1 MKQAHHFALCL
12 LSSSLLFS
20 SPVVFAS
27 IKAAQTTAT
36 ISVPTQVA
44 SNTRKQAKNIARRE
58 INKHHK
64 SLVKEA
70 IVAHNDMLQAVFFL
84 DKNDTKNAF
93 KKLKDADDKLGV
105 LLARNQQLKM
115 AAIDVRTNIND
126 LDVSPND
133 IEKVVGKAKSALNDG
148 KIQAARAMLTTLSS
162 EMDIYTDYLPLET
175 YPDVIKMATKKIKA
189 HKIKAAE
196 IILADALDSIVT
208 VEKVMPLPPIKAEGD
223 VIEAEQLFKHNKVK
237 NKDMIQRLL
246 KDADNHLLNAKELGY
261 GEYKGIRTE
270 ISAIQSKVDSDTS
283 KPDLFE
289 RIKNLFHK
297 SPSQKTKA
305 S

>member
-1 MKQAHHFALCL
+1 MKKAHHFALCL

-27 IKAAQTTAT
+27 IKAAQTASTT
-36 ISVPTQVA
+36 SVPVEVA
-44 SNTRKQAKNIARRE
+44 SNTRKHAKNIARQE
-58 INKHHK
+58 IKKHHK

-70 IVAHNDMLQAVFFL
+70 IIAHNDMLQAVFFL
-84 DKNDTKNAF
+84 DKNDTRNAF
-93 KKLKDADDKLGV
+93 KKLEDADGKLGV
-105 LLARNQQLKM
+105 LLARNQHLKM
-115 AAIDVRTNIND
+115 AAIDIRANIND
-126 LDVSPND
+126 LEISPND
-133 IEKVVGKAKSALNDG
+133 IEKVVNKAKSALNNG
-148 KIQAARAMLTTLSS
+148 KIQAARAKLATLSS

-175 YPDVIKMATKKIKA
+175 YPDVIKMASKQIQA

-196 IILADALDSIVT
+196 LTLADALDSIVT

-246 KDADNHLLNAKELGY
+246 TDADNHLLNAKELGY
-261 GEYKGIRTE
+261 GEYQGIRTE
-270 ISAIQSKVDSDTS
+270 ISAIQSTVDSDTT

-297 SPSQKTKA
+297 SPSQKPKA